1 MPVRSMTLTTTFW
14 QMQEAYV
21 FQMPVRS
28 MTLTTMDIRHSR
40 ER

>member
-1 MPVRSMTLTTTFW
+1 MTLTTIDEF
-14 QMQEAYV
+14 QSLPPE